1 MGSILDHSYDGNR
14 SDAFCDHKTEYVA
27 AVDHDGSGDE
37 ELPFSVIA
45 QIAVWI
51 RCAAAVILSGGSLIG
66 IFDIGEKTK
75 LDSGY
80 VEQHVYGFAM
90 GEPNT
95 AFLTVFLALLL
106 VLYYNYEKLNV
117 LWCGVTSLIALI
129 FYKMTFCRTGV
140 LVFFFCW
147 VLILFDK
154 VVKSKK

>member
-1 MGSILDHSYDGNR
+1 M
-14 SDAFCDHKTEYVA
+14 A

-95 AFLTVFLALLL
+95 AFLTVFF
-106 VLYYNYEKLNV
+106 
-117 LWCGVTSLIALI
+117 GVTFSI
-129 FYKMTFCRTGV
+129 
-140 LVFFFCW
+140 
-147 VLILFDK
+147 IL
-154 VVKSKK
+154 